1 MLLLCDK
8 LFRASRVLEA
18 VMEVDDHEL
27 LQLHVSSEPYAQ
39 SGQLDA
45 FREVWGRKMLRYE
58 LEPMDGHPLH
68 FDAHIRSL
76 PGFAMA
82 SGSRSPMRTRRANEH
97 IDHDDFF
104 LVAFASGSA
113 ELIERGRVA
122 TVGAGEAILSS
133 NGSPASFV
141 IPTPSRTISY
151 RFSRA
156 LLRPHVRN
164 LDDLVA
170 RPFARDSQMLRL
182 LVGYSKVLNEQ
193 GALETP
199 GLRRAV
205 SAHMHELAALLLGS
219 QAEPP
224 LTDGLQAA
232 RLKAIKDEVLR
243 RVMQSNLSVEDIAG
257 SQQISERYMR
267 KLFAS
272 SGTTFTDFVREARL
286 DRAHRMLSDLSQP
299 QRPINAIAY
308 ESGFS
313 DLSYF
318 NRAFRQR
325 FGMTPS
331 EARELARQ
339 RR

>member
-1 MLLLCDK
+1 
-8 LFRASRVLEA
+8 
-18 VMEVDDHEL
+18 MEVDDYEL
-27 LQLHVSSEPYAQ
+27 LQLHVSSEPFAQ
-39 SGQLDA
+39 RGELDA

-58 LEPMDGHPLH
+58 LEPIDDHPLH
-68 FDAHIRSL
+68 FDAQIRSL
-76 PGFAMA
+76 PGFTMA

-104 LVAFASGSA
+104 LVVFADGAA
-113 ELIERGRVA
+113 ELTERGRVA
-122 TVGAGEAILSS
+122 TVGAGEAVLSS

-164 LDDLVA
+164 LDDLVVS
-170 RPFARDSQMLRL
+170 PFSRDSQMLRL
-182 LVGYSKVLNEQ
+182 LVGYSKVLNDQ
-193 GALETP
+193 AALATP
-199 GLRRAV
+199 ALRRAV
-205 SAHMHELAALLLGS
+205 STHMHDLAALLLGS
-219 QAEPP
+219 KAEPP
-224 LTDGLQAA
+224 LTDGFQAA
-232 RLKAIKDEVLR
+232 RLKAIKDEILLR
-243 RVMQSNLSVEDIAG
+243 LTQSSLSVEDIAG

-286 DRAHRMLSDLSQP
+286 DRAHRILTDPAQL

-308 ESGFS
+308 ESGFG

-325 FGMTPS
+325 YGTTPS
-331 EARELARQ
+331 EARALARQ
-339 RR
+339 NG

>member
-1 MLLLCDK
+1 MD
-8 LFRASRVLEA
+8 
-18 VMEVDDHEL
+18 VDDHEL

-58 LEPMDGHPLH
+58 LEPMDDHPLH
-68 FDAHIRSL
+68 FDAQIRSL
-76 PGFAMA
+76 PDFTMA
-82 SGSRSPMRTRRANEH
+82 SGSRSPMRTRRASEH

-104 LVAFASGSA
+104 LVVFARGEA
-113 ELIERGRVA
+113 ELNERGRVA
-122 TVGAGEAILSS
+122 TVGAGEAVLSS

-141 IPTPSRTISY
+141 VPTPSSTISY
-151 RFSRA
+151 RFSRT

-170 RPFARDSQMLRL
+170 RPIARDDQMLRL
-182 LVGYSKVLNEQ
+182 LVGYSQVLNDQ
-193 GALETP
+193 SALATS

-205 SAHMHELAALLLGS
+205 SAHMHDLAALMLGAK
-219 QAEPP
+219 AEPP
-224 LTDGLQAA
+224 LSDGFQAA

-243 RVMQSNLSVEDIAG
+243 RLTQNDLSADEIAG

-272 SGTTFTDFVREARL
+272 AGTTFTDFVREARL
-286 DRAHRMLSDLSQP
+286 DRAHRALTDPAQAR
-299 QRPINAIAY
+299 RPINTIAY
-308 ESGFS
+308 ECGFG

-318 NRAFRQR
+318 NRSFRQR
-325 FGMTPS
+325 YGLTPS
-331 EARELARQ
+331 EVRELARESS
-339 RR
+339 